1 MNANERRTQE
11 CEKAAER
18 EVEANKATPSEQDA
32 TTTTSML
39 VNETTDSLKGPNT
52 KGPPITSLL
61 SSDSS
66 SKTQIPSDA
75 SSSPSWPI
83 VSPTPP
89 LPTIS
94 EPSFFFMGGWYTQQ
108 FSIPNGRAFSDSEVS
123 TFERSME
130 GYAMNLTNSP
140 PELLGRINVRCHVL
154 IQRINEPIRSLY
166 GSNLSQ
172 PTTGVAPINYLEYVL
187 SWQSIE
193 VDVTAYSSLFASFI
207 NENLETLTK
216 ALQAGGLD
224 VTGSFPVWRVLLS
237 DSST

>member
-1 MNANERRTQE
+1 
-11 CEKAAER
+11 
-18 EVEANKATPSEQDA
+18 
-32 TTTTSML
+32 
-39 VNETTDSLKGPNT
+39 
-52 KGPPITSLL
+52 
-61 SSDSS
+61 
-66 SKTQIPSDA
+66 
-75 SSSPSWPI
+75 
-83 VSPTPP
+83 
-89 LPTIS
+89 
-94 EPSFFFMGGWYTQQ
+94 
-108 FSIPNGRAFSDSEVS
+108 
-123 TFERSME
+123 ME